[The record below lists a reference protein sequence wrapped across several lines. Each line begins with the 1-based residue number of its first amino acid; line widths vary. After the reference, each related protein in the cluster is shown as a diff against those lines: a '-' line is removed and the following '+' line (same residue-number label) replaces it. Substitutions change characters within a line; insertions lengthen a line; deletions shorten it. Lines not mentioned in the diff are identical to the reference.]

1 MSELVQVRKLG
12 VGEAINQVYS
22 SYEEMIRDVKA
33 KLTVVEGNILKA
45 RWLVGWQAF
54 ILMDD
59 RKYGD
64 HSVEEFAT
72 SLDMS
77 TSSVYECKRFYES
90 FSKEELNGVLIQLGL
105 SYRKS
110 LMFSRCDDP
119 DQRICI
125 ATAAGNFGL
134 CDTDIKKLVDKA
146 NEGYTIPQTKEEI
159 EALIQDVEEVV
170 DTNEEVDVPATVV
183 KVDDEPEEYD
193 EELETK
199 NAVKTADPEKAIIDE
214 FESCCG
220 AIDMCLEQLNN
231 NFRAVENRISNMDAL
246 TGLNYKMAEKRIGET
261 AKAVQNINMSIFK
274 FIKMLNDHN
283 IRPTR

>member
-90 FSKEELNGVLIQLGL
+90 FSKEELNGVNLGT
-105 SYRKS
+105 
-110 LMFSRCDDP
+110 F
-119 DQRICI
+119 
-125 ATAAGNFGL
+125 TA
-134 CDTDIKKLVDKA
+134 
-146 NEGYTIPQTKEEI
+146 
-159 EALIQDVEEVV
+159 
-170 DTNEEVDVPATVV
+170 
-183 KVDDEPEEYD
+183 
-193 EELETK
+193 
-199 NAVKTADPEKAIIDE
+199 
-214 FESCCG
+214 
-220 AIDMCLEQLNN
+220 
-231 NFRAVENRISNMDAL
+231 RAVSKKKVNCWKPKGAEAPMVISSRS
-246 TGLNYKMAEKRIGET
+246 TG
-261 AKAVQNINMSIFK
+261 
-274 FIKMLNDHN
+274 MLRDSKSPM
-283 IRPTR
+283 RRGKGSTTVGRTT